1 MLTPALITQLGR
13 GSPPQSGLSNAQ
25 GVSFHSARVRPGD
38 VFFALP
44 GAAMHGIAYADAALQ
59 AGAAFIVSDKPHPQG
74 ILVADPGR
82 TLLELG
88 RHARAHLNGPVIGI
102 SGSAGKS
109 STKAM
114 LAAALDAPASPGNFN
129 TPYALAS
136 TLVDTWLS
144 GRTHTDDRLVLELG
158 IDTVGEMTTLVDLV
172 RPTHAVLTLIAASHL
187 SGLGDLR
194 TVAREKTILL
204 DAAAHPFASTDTI
217 PHLTPT
223 QKARSHTYGLEADA
237 HPAEF
242 TGRIMIDHGAR
253 QELDILGE
261 HLMLPYPGAAMA
273 RNAVA
278 ALALAAHFKLDLGA
292 AARRLERVRLEPGRL
307 ELHTLPSFT
316 LIDDAYNSNPASA
329 DVALG
334 VLRTCPGPHTA
345 ILGDMLEL
353 GEASTALHFDLGLKT
368 LGLDDVL
375 AVGPQAREIVRAN
388 PQAQHFATLDEVLDA
403 LQSRAFTG
411 TVLVKAS
418 RGMKLE
424 KVVQALR
431 EEAVA

>member
-1 MLTPALITQLGR
+1 VLPPALITRLGHGKR
-13 GSPPQSGLSNAQ
+13 AETNLPPAR

-38 VFFALP
+38 AFFALP
-44 GAAMHGIAYADAALQ
+44 GAAMHGIAFADAALQ
-59 AGAAFIVSDKPHPQG
+59 AGAAFIVTDRPHPKG
-74 ILVADPGR
+74 ILVPDPAE

-88 RHARAHLNGPVIGI
+88 RYAREQLSGPVIGI

-144 GRTHTDDRLVLELG
+144 GRTRSSDRLVLELG
-158 IDTVGEMTTLVDLV
+158 IDTVGEMATLVSLT

-187 SGLGDLR
+187 SGLGDLG
-194 TVAREKTILL
+194 TVAREKTVLL
-204 DAAAHPFASTDTI
+204 DAAEHPFASTETI

-223 QKARSHTYGLEADA
+223 QRARSRTYGLEGDRYPSDVA
-237 HPAEF
+237 
-242 TGRIMIDHGAR
+242 GRVVSNHGAR
-253 QELDILGE
+253 QELEILGQ
-261 HLMLPYPGAAMA
+261 HLTLPYPGTVMA

-278 ALALAAHFKLDLGA
+278 ALTLASHFGLDLEEA
-292 AARRLERVRLEPGRL
+292 AKRLEKVRLEPGRL
-307 ELHTLPSFT
+307 EIHTLPSFT
-316 LIDDAYNSNPASA
+316 LIDDTYNSNPASA
-329 DVALG
+329 EAALS

-353 GEASTALHFDLGLKT
+353 GTEAAAFHFELGLKT
-368 LGLDDVL
+368 VGLDAVI
-375 AVGPQAREIVRAN
+375 AVGPEAREIARAN
-388 PQAQHFATLDEVLDA
+388 PQAQHFETLNEA
-403 LQSRAFTG
+403 LEDLSSRALSG

-424 KVVQALR
+424 TLVRALR
-431 EEAVA
+431 QRVAA